1 MLKRRRGPSDLL
13 ARVVWGSVRGHSGPA
28 WDRAGVP
35 WEVRVQA
42 QSGPKQSSRLTENAA
57 LGTSFP
63 ISLSFLT
70 FKVEHGPRPACLP
83 ADLGG
88 RHPVVRVK
96 TCVCL
101 GDELHSSEFL
111 VLPWPSGL
119 RGGGR
124 VPPLFAYACGRGHS
138 PGSEHSDRGQV
149 GRGRHPRLCCSS
161 QEARNS
167 LHTCLLTSLHSASF
181 GHSLPR
187 SLFEET
193 QNSRIRVQRTCPDR
207 QAEPF
212 LTAALTRS
220 TSRLLSVC
228 LPLATCS
235 LVSFLLLL
243 FILYLIPCSR
253 FSACPSQPCSVPW
266 EADPRGPHS
275 LSAGLGSAGGRPWR
289 RLQGGRRGGRSGIPS
304 PLPLS

>member
-1 MLKRRRGPSDLL
+1 MLR
-13 ARVVWGSVRGHSGPA
+13 
-28 WDRAGVP
+28 
-35 WEVRVQA
+35 
-42 QSGPKQSSRLTENAA
+42 
-57 LGTSFP
+57 
-63 ISLSFLT
+63 
-70 FKVEHGPRPACLP
+70 
-83 ADLGG
+83 
-88 RHPVVRVK
+88 
-96 TCVCL
+96 
-101 GDELHSSEFL
+101 
-111 VLPWPSGL
+111 WPSGL
-119 RGGGR
+119 RGGR
-124 VPPLFAYACGRGHS
+124 RIS
-138 PGSEHSDRGQV
+138 PCLHMPVAGAIPWGQSTQTGDRWGEADTQ
-149 GRGRHPRLCCSS
+149 GWE
-161 QEARNS
+161 QEARNA

-193 QNSRIRVQRTCPDR
+193 QSSRIRVQQTCPDR

-220 TSRLLSVC
+220 TSRLLSVG

-235 LVSFLLLL
+235 SVSFLLLL
-243 FILYLIPCSR
+243 FILYLIPCST

-275 LSAGLGSAGGRPWR
+275 LSAGLGSAGRRPWR